1 MFVNT
6 FTFSAL
12 VANALADSAGFVL
25 PSSGLA
31 STTKFYLGPELSSG
45 TVCGMNALP
54 NSASTSRKQGGG
66 PGYLYVRLFLKSY
79 ISGIKQFSEKFET
92 GSNQPAR
99 FRRQLICHRCW
110 WTR

>member
-12 VANALADSAGFVL
+12 VATALAGSAGYVL
-25 PSSGLA
+25 PSSGSA
-31 STTKFYLGPELSSG
+31 STTQFYLSPELSG
-45 TVCGMNALP
+45 GMACGMSALP
-54 NSASTSRKQGGG
+54 NSASTSGKQGGG
-66 PGYLYVRLFLKSY
+66 PGYLYVRLFLKFY
-79 ISGIKQFSEKFET
+79 LSGMKQFSEEFET

-99 FRRQLICHRCW
+99 FRRQPICHRCR